1 MHFEVPSLPHSVKE
15 FAAHYFMIVVS
26 ILTALGLEAAVQYLH
41 HKHAAE
47 AAQRAVETEL
57 RNNLDELRADDARNL
72 ARLGPLKKLNEEL
85 IKDFDDGVPAAQIKQ
100 KMVDRVKAGID
111 FGLFYPSLQHEAWDV
126 AVANQSAS
134 YMEPETLRRLSAAYA
149 SQREVNQASLTVF
162 VNVPAYLDALTDA
175 RVGNADPREFLRSM
189 RQAQMTVQG
198 AHSKFVELE
207 RQLQE
212 ALPGDSPAP
221 PEAVSASPA
230 ASASAHAASA

>member
-15 FAAHYFMIVVS
+15 FAAHYFMIVLS
-26 ILTALGLEAAVQYLH
+26 ILTALGLEATVEHLH

-72 ARLGPLKKLNEEL
+72 ERLGPLKKLSEEL
-85 IKDFDDGVPAAQIKQ
+85 IKDFDDGVPMPQIKQ
-100 KMVDRVKAGID
+100 KMAERVKAGID
-111 FGLFYPSLQHEAWDV
+111 FGVFYPSLQHEAWDV

-134 YMEPETLRRLSAAYA
+134 YMEPETLRRLSSAYA

-175 RVGNADPREFLRSM
+175 RVGNAEPREFLRSI

-198 AHSKFVELE
+198 AHNKFAELE
-207 RQLQE
+207 RQLRE
-212 ALPGDSPAP
+212 ALPDEPPAP
-221 PEAVSASPA
+221 PAAASSPGA
-230 ASASAHAASA
+230 ASASVRAASA

>member
-26 ILTALGLEAAVQYLH
+26 ILTALGLEATVEHLH

-47 AAQRAVETEL
+47 AAQKAVETEL

-72 ARLGPLKKLNEEL
+72 ARLGPLKKLSEEL
-85 IKDFDDGVPAAQIKQ
+85 IKDFDDGVPMAQIKQ
-100 KMVDRVKAGID
+100 KMADRVKAGID
-111 FGLFYPSLQHEAWDV
+111 FGVFYPSLQHEAWDV

-149 SQREVNQASLTVF
+149 SQRDVNQASLTVF

-175 RVGNADPREFLRSM
+175 RVGNADPREFLRSI

-207 RQLQE
+207 RHLEE
-212 ALPGDSPAP
+212 AFPDDPPAP
-221 PEAVSASPA
+221 PAAASTSGS
-230 ASASAHAASA
+230 ASASARAASA

>member
-15 FAAHYFMIVVS
+15 FAAHYFMIVLS
-26 ILTALGLEAAVQYLH
+26 ILTALGLEATVEHLH

-57 RNNLDELRADDARNL
+57 RNNLDELRADDARNM
-72 ARLGPLKKLNEEL
+72 ARLGPLKKLSEEL
-85 IKDFDDGVPAAQIKQ
+85 IKDFDDGVPVAQIKQ
-100 KMVDRVKAGID
+100 KMAERVKAGID
-111 FGLFYPSLQHEAWDV
+111 FGIFYPTLQHEAWDV

-149 SQREVNQASLTVF
+149 SQRDVNQASLTVF

-175 RVGNADPREFLRSM
+175 RVGNADPREFLRSI

-198 AHSKFVELE
+198 AHNKFVELE
-207 RQLQE
+207 RHLEE
-212 ALPGDSPAP
+212 AFADDSPAP
-221 PEAVSASPA
+221 PATARPSSA
-230 ASASAHAASA
+230 ASASARGASA